1 MAVRRF
7 FSWDANN
14 FILTYFQKV
23 DNPGNTR
30 LIQSVVDSQNI
41 KGNGYVAKNYV
52 AGYRCEFREDEN
64 PSTDLLNGHLT
75 VHTYLAPYIPA
86 EYIEN
91 INEYDTAAL
100 LAALT
105 GGDAA

>member
-1 MAVRRF
+1 MRRF

-23 DNPGNTR
+23 DNPGNTKQ
-30 LIQSVVDSQNI
+30 IQSVVDSQNI
-41 KGNGYVAKNYV
+41 KGNGYGAKDYV
-52 AGYRCEFREDEN
+52 AGYKCAFKAEDN
-64 PSTDLLNGHLT
+64 PLTDLLNGWLRVRT
-75 VHTYLAPYIPA
+75 FLAPYVPN

-100 LAALT
+100 QAALT
-105 GGDAA
+105 GGDTV